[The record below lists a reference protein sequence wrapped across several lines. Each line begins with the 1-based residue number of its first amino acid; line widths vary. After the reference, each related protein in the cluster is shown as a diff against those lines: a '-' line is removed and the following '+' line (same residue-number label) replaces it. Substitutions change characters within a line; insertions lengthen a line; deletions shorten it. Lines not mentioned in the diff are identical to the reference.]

1 MRNRR
6 NPRAA
11 AAAAIVIAMIN
22 LTSVVLSQRW
32 EQIHAVDA
40 VRLFAAGMLMGVAL
54 MLIQASFRKDPV

>member
-1 MRNRR
+1 
-6 NPRAA
+6 
-11 AAAAIVIAMIN
+11 MIN

-54 MLIQASFRKDPV
+54 MLLQASYRKNPV